1 MPFNL
6 KKLWHIWQYIVGK
19 WWVPYPVKIFLLH
32 HIETNTI
39 EVHDN
44 LFLAIHYILEKWSGW
59 TAMELKML
67 YLLKV
72 KRLILCDHVL
82 GVLNGQDY

>member
-1 MPFNL
+1 
-6 KKLWHIWQYIVGK
+6 
-19 WWVPYPVKIFLLH
+19 
-32 HIETNTI
+32 
-39 EVHDN
+39 
-44 LFLAIHYILEKWSGW
+44 
-59 TAMELKML
+59 MELKML